1 MKRFIR
7 YLYEYEEGRRI
18 RNVGFVKVDQQEQ
31 ECMIHIYG
39 KGLHLNMGETL
50 ELYLFY
56 EENGLCVGVW
66 QGEITNINPA
76 VNYRL
81 HYTEEDTGEA
91 ENFSK
96 IRGIVLKNHGDR
108 KYAAVWD
115 DMPADVEHM
124 KIWERKEEPIEM
136 EEDEEEVEEEKEAEK
151 SEVEEKA
158 DEREELEDSSKTCE
172 LQEETEAL
180 ACEPIGRYHARKIQ
194 RKELSRLPRCEW
206 KLSNNQFLL
215 HGYYN
220 YHHLVF
226 LEEEQMMYLGV
237 PGIFHEEEAKAAGVF
252 GFPQFIPLTETDL
265 ELPEEECE
273 GESFGYWCRQICT
286 PYRCQERK

>member
-1 MKRFIR
+1 M
-7 YLYEYEEGRRI
+7 
-18 RNVGFVKVDQQEQ
+18 
-31 ECMIHIYG
+31 
-39 KGLHLNMGETL
+39 
-50 ELYLFY
+50 LF
-56 EENGLCVGVW
+56 
-66 QGEITNINPA
+66 
-76 VNYRL
+76 R
-81 HYTEEDTGEA
+81 
-91 ENFSK
+91 S
-96 IRGIVLKNHGDR
+96 
-108 KYAAVWD
+108 VWD

-172 LQEETEAL
+172 IQEETEAL

-273 GESFGYWCRQICT
+273 GESFGYWCRQICN

>member
-1 MKRFIR
+1 M
-7 YLYEYEEGRRI
+7 
-18 RNVGFVKVDQQEQ
+18 
-31 ECMIHIYG
+31 
-39 KGLHLNMGETL
+39 
-50 ELYLFY
+50 
-56 EENGLCVGVW
+56 
-66 QGEITNINPA
+66 
-76 VNYRL
+76 NYRL

-136 EEDEEEVEEEKEAEK
+136 EEEAEEEEEKEAEK
-151 SEVEEKA
+151 SEVEEKV

-172 LQEETEAL
+172 IQEETEAL

-206 KLSNNQFLL
+206 KLSNNQSCFSGGGADDVPWSS
-215 HGYYN
+215 GY
-220 YHHLVF
+220 LPRRRS
-226 LEEEQMMYLGV
+226 QGSR
-237 PGIFHEEEAKAAGVF
+237 GIWFSAVYSA
-252 GFPQFIPLTETDL
+252 
-265 ELPEEECE
+265 
-273 GESFGYWCRQICT
+273 
-286 PYRCQERK
+286 YRNRS

>member
-1 MKRFIR
+1 
-7 YLYEYEEGRRI
+7 
-18 RNVGFVKVDQQEQ
+18 
-31 ECMIHIYG
+31 
-39 KGLHLNMGETL
+39 
-50 ELYLFY
+50 
-56 EENGLCVGVW
+56 
-66 QGEITNINPA
+66 
-76 VNYRL
+76 
-81 HYTEEDTGEA
+81 
-91 ENFSK
+91 
-96 IRGIVLKNHGDR
+96 
-108 KYAAVWD
+108 
-115 DMPADVEHM
+115 M

-136 EEDEEEVEEEKEAEK
+136 EEEVEEEKEAEK

-273 GESFGYWCRQICT
+273 GESFGYWCRQIRN